1 MPPLVTAFIY
11 DSFSSYRAQGFSV
24 EQCSEFDN
32 DDTIE
37 MMIESLEACGL
48 TVVPV
53 AGIKQLVSML
63 AEGKH
68 KSWDLAVPTAE
79 GMYGVGRE
87 AQVSGLLEAYQIP
100 HAFCDAATLSL
111 THDKGRTKV
120 RSLSL
125 R

>member
-1 MPPLVTAFIY
+1 MPPLVTAYIY
-11 DSFSSYRAQGFSV
+11 NSFSSCRAQGFSV
-24 EQCSEFDN
+24 EQCAEFDN

-37 MMIESLEACGL
+37 LMIKSLEACGL
-48 TVVPV
+48 TVVSV
-53 AGIKQLVSML
+53 EGIKQLVSML

-68 KSWDLAVPTAE
+68 ESWDLAFPTAE

-111 THDKGRTKV
+111 THHKGHTKV
-120 RSLSL
+120 GFIS
-125 R
+125 